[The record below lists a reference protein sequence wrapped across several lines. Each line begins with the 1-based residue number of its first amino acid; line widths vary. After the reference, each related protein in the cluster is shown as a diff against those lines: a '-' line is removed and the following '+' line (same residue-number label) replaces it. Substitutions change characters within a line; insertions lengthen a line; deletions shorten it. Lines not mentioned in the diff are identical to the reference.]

1 MIGGDKEVIALQTW
15 WMGELKAITQK
26 VMNQETR
33 RQDRARERAE
43 KQLGEYRTFND
54 VQDAYGCGVISAR
67 QRDRLYDLLEQG
79 TPQNDDVYEMKIAM
93 LHEMYQ
99 TAKKIVEDRKHEG

>member
-15 WMGELKAITQK
+15 LMGELKAITQK

-33 RQDRARERAE
+33 RQDRALARAE

-54 VQDAYGCGVISAR
+54 VQDAYGCGVITTR

-79 TPQNDDVYEMKIAM
+79 TPKNDDVYEMKIAM

-99 TAKKIVEDRKHEG
+99 SAKKIVEDRKHE